1 VARRRAY
8 AARMD
13 SAAWHRRREAWR
25 DHWVATRGCEP
36 TCTVCGG
43 RWMIQSGDLHHR
55 TYDRLGNER
64 YCDVVPLCRP
74 CHLRLHQVMES
85 APAWRRLGCG
95 QATDAIVALLPVRYL
110 FREESDD
117 GRHR

>member
-8 AARMD
+8 ADWMG

-36 TCTVCGG
+36 ACAVCGELWTL
-43 RWMIQSGDLHHR
+43 RAGDLHHR

-64 YCDVVPLCRP
+64 YGDVLPLCRP

-85 APAWRRLGCG
+85 TPAWRRLGRR
-95 QATDAIVALLPVRYL
+95 QATDLTVALLAAWHLR
-110 FREESDD
+110 REEDD
-117 GRHR
+117 DDRHR